1 MNSWIMRALIGLIV
15 LMVSNSSATTW
26 CFASSSESKDI
37 AKELVL
43 IGEPGT
49 DAIKFRMWTN
59 KEEGETFRPGDRV
72 IIFLSAEREA
82 YVTMLSVSSDGS
94 VTVLLPNKLMQ
105 DNAIQP
111 NKLYALFGDDSPVRL
126 TTGKKSGKDKLVI
139 YLSPVPLALDPL
151 TILEGNSWLTLTGEA
166 RKEIGILKEKLRT
179 IAIDKTF
186 NRATVLLPS
195 ETGDSLAITVTE
207 IPRTLSR
214 KGIPEDQESTVPGTL
229 TGSPGLKPLRRG
241 NLKE

>member
-1 MNSWIMRALIGLIV
+1 MPNAIGRTVGLLVTFALLT
-15 LMVSNSSATTW
+15 LMPARMVGASAE
-26 CFASSSESKDI
+26 SEG
-37 AKELVL
+37 AAQELVS
-43 IGEPGT
+43 IGVPGSE
-49 DAIKFRMWTN
+49 AVQFKMWTN
-59 KEEGETFRPGDRV
+59 KEEGETFRAGDRA

-126 TTGKKSGKDKLVI
+126 TTGKRPSKDKLVI
-139 YLSPVPLALDPL
+139 HLSPVPLALDPL
-151 TILEGNSWLTLTGEA
+151 TIPEGSACLTLTGEA
-166 RKEIGILKEKLRT
+166 RKEMGILKEKIRT
-179 IAIDKTF
+179 MAKDKGF
-186 NRATVLLPS
+186 NRTTVLLPS
-195 ETGDSLAITVTE
+195 ETGDSLAIMVTE
-207 IPRTLSR
+207 ISRTVSR

-229 TGSPGLKPLRRG
+229 TGSPGLKPLRKG